1 MAELGRRAFDDTVQ
15 LFQLIFGGSAAQF
28 NVDVEVLV
36 RDGHF
41 QPRQEILRQPAEDEL
56 AERLGDRALEV
67 AASACAA
74 RDDRAEV
81 AAPGLRLSSLHR
93 AGSRLSKQIS
103 SGTAWSAH
111 TEQPRETQIGGS

>member
-36 RDGHF
+36 HDGHF
-41 QPRQEILRQPAEDEL
+41 QSRQEILRQPAEDEL

-67 AASACAA
+67 AASAGAA
-74 RDDRAEV
+74 RDDRAKV
-81 AAPGLRLSSLHR
+81 AAPDNRVRVRHVEGCQSRFDRLPCF
-93 AGSRLSKQIS
+93 G
-103 SGTAWSAH
+103 
-111 TEQPRETQIGGS
+111 